1 VAGAVVA
8 CAAAEF
14 DGVGARVLRA
24 ELVRVTDALK
34 LLERLCV
41 GEDPSESDCVPEADA
56 EADWEGDS
64 DAEGVAEGSAV
75 GETPWRASSSWRE
88 CACQCATQRLASRR
102 GVGEREGGV
111 GEFEGLGDAPTLRVC
126 VTLGV

>member
-1 VAGAVVA
+1 MAGAVVA

-75 GETPWRASSSWRE
+75 GETPLESVIVIE
-88 CACQCATQRLASRR
+88 
-102 GVGEREGGV
+102 GVRVPVRDAAVGV
-111 GEFEGLGDAPTLRVC
+111 
-126 VTLGV
+126 